1 MKQNTSSSM
10 RTLMKPN
17 PLCTIIILGTL
28 VLSIMTQYISPA
40 LLHAADNNRVRA
52 KIGVQISGERVTR
65 AKSKERLK
73 AGDSIR
79 LYVHS
84 ETGCYVYIVHTDGK
98 NVSLLNITE
107 QKIQSST
114 LILPSAQS
122 FYEIDGQSSME
133 KFTIICSPDKIQ
145 ELSGMENRNLTN
157 AEWGNLEAVLQKRS
171 TVLNA
176 DDEDEPFAING
187 NVASIA
193 GNVRGITNSI
203 KSSSG
208 ANDDPFLKELQI
220 FSGNGLV
227 IKTYE
232 FQIKK

>member
-1 MKQNTSSSM
+1 
-10 RTLMKPN
+10 MKPKTIY
-17 PLCTIIILGTL
+17 TIIVLLAIT
-28 VLSIMTQYISPA
+28 LSIMAQYILPA
-40 LLHAADNNRVRA
+40 LVHASDNSRVKA
-52 KIGVQISGERVTR
+52 KIGVQISGERIIR
-65 AKSKERLK
+65 AKSKQRLN
-73 AGDSIR
+73 AGDAVR

-84 ETGCYVYIVHTDGK
+84 ETSCYLYIIHTDGN

-122 FYEIDGQSSME
+122 FYEIDGKSSME
-133 KFTIICSPDKIQ
+133 RFTIICSPEKIGEISSMESKTLTQ
-145 ELSGMENRNLTN
+145 E
-157 AEWGNLEAVLQKRS
+157 EWSNLEHTLQKKS
-171 TVLNA
+171 AILN
-176 DDEDEPFAING
+176 DEEQEDSFSISG

-193 GNVRGITNSI
+193 GNVRGIDGSSSSI

-208 ANDDPFLKELQI
+208 INDDPFLKELQI

>member
-1 MKQNTSSSM
+1 MKTDACWTIISLSLTIFIISIVIEFSYPTLLYAANTS
-10 RTLMKPN
+10 R
-17 PLCTIIILGTL
+17 I
-28 VLSIMTQYISPA
+28 
-40 LLHAADNNRVRA
+40 RA
-52 KIGVQISGERVTR
+52 KIGVQISSQDRIIR
-65 AKSKERLK
+65 AKSKEILK
-73 AGDSIR
+73 PGDAVR

-84 ETGCYVYIVHTDGK
+84 ETSCYVYIIHTDGK

-114 LILPSAQS
+114 LIMPSAQA

-133 KFTIICSPDKIQ
+133 KFTIICSPEKIQ
-145 ELSGMENRNLTN
+145 ELSGMEKKNITN
-157 AEWGNLEAVLQKRS
+157 SEWTALETSFQKKS
-171 TVLNA
+171 AILNA

-203 KSSSG
+203 KNSSG

-227 IKTYE
+227 IKTYQ